1 MLGGMCIL
9 VCSLLSEDCA
19 GVCRGGVGWGAICY
33 KHNELKISWSG
44 PPSLIQS
51 DSAPKSNGQAETVV
65 FIESFQ
71 DLDYER

>member
-9 VCSLLSEDCA
+9 VCSLLSEDFA
-19 GVCRGGVGWGAICY
+19 GGWGAICY
-33 KHNELKISWSG
+33 KHNEPKISWSG

-65 FIESFQ
+65 IIELFQ